1 MKIGDTV
8 EYIDD
13 WKPGREW
20 YLYDMY
26 GDGLCMIVLIRNGSY
41 KNTKNGEIR
50 LNIIPP
56 LIINGKKCLFLKEDI
71 IFDRGLDSVL
81 YLELFDHVFG
91 KTVGSLPN

>member
-20 YLYDMY
+20 YLYDRY

-41 KNTKNGEIR
+41 KNTKNGETR
-50 LNIIPP
+50 LNASVVNLNVNKISII
-56 LIINGKKCLFLKEDI
+56 K
-71 IFDRGLDSVL
+71 
-81 YLELFDHVFG
+81 
-91 KTVGSLPN
+91 

>member
-1 MKIGDTV
+1 MEIGDTV

-41 KNTKNGEIR
+41 KNTKNGETR
-50 LNIIPP
+50 LNASVVNLNVNKISI
-56 LIINGKKCLFLKEDI
+56 KK
-71 IFDRGLDSVL
+71 
-81 YLELFDHVFG
+81 
-91 KTVGSLPN
+91 

>member
-8 EYIDD
+8 EYVDD

-41 KNTKNGEIR
+41 KNTKNGETR
-50 LNIIPP
+50 LNASVVNLNVNKINII
-56 LIINGKKCLFLKEDI
+56 K
-71 IFDRGLDSVL
+71 
-81 YLELFDHVFG
+81 
-91 KTVGSLPN
+91 